1 LFSDKDLEARVE
13 CNGRKAAME
22 EAVMGYEVEVVDL
35 VGFCRVI
42 NCTKATVIN
51 AELNMCRLIL

>member
-1 LFSDKDLEARVE
+1 
-13 CNGRKAAME
+13 ME

-51 AELNMCRLIL
+51 AELNMCHLLDFMILCVQGCRGKG